1 MINNAYKFFPIIEDK
16 FKDKLRIDEVGM
28 YSIST
33 PKKADIISR
42 IILDCLQK
50 RIPANKVVITDAMAG
65 VGGNVISFARHFAH
79 VNATEIDPQRFLYLI
94 NNINVFKCHN
104 VTTININYMEVF
116 SHVKQDVIFLDPPW
130 GGKQY
135 KEQEHTDIIIG
146 DIQLEEFCKR
156 IAQNNLCRLIVL
168 KLPTNFNLEKLSGFR
183 KVKVYDLKKMLV
195 VLIYCNR

>member
-1 MINNAYKFFPIIEDK
+1 MSNIAYKFFPLIEDTL
-16 FKDKLRIDEVGM
+16 KDKLRIDDVGM

-50 RIPANKVVITDAMAG
+50 RIPATKIVITDAMAG
-65 VGGNVISFARHFAH
+65 VGGNVISFSRHFAH
-79 VNATEIDPQRFLYLI
+79 VNATEIDAKRFKYLV
-94 NNINVFKCHN
+94 NNINVFQCHN
-104 VTTININYMEVF
+104 ISTLNIDYTNVF
-116 SHVKQDVIFLDPPW
+116 MHIKQDVIFIDPPW

-135 KEQEHTDIIIG
+135 KEQEHTNITIG
-146 DIQLEEFCKR
+146 DVKLEDFCKK
-156 IAQNNLCRLIVL
+156 IVQNNLCRLLVL